1 MEKNKLKIGEF
12 SRLGNKSNI
21 TRIESVLLGKEL
33 IDKRREGVYFADPV
47 FAYWFHREYCI

>member
-33 IDKRREGVYFADPV
+33 IDKRSDGVYFADPV
-47 FAYWFHREYCI
+47 FAYWFHREYCK